1 MEAKP
6 LGACFL
12 SEKNDNN
19 VSNNGI
25 AFQNYGTFNFFRLRN
40 PVRCQT
46 VNFGLDFLDSFRLNA
61 MSISSINLR
70 EYVCTRKRKR
80 ELEKGLD
87 KISTHKSALD
97 AIKNIN
103 GIQSKSRQIIQRQ
116 GTNHSQQ
123 EHK

>member
-6 LGACFL
+6 LGACFFL

-46 VNFGLDFLDSFRLNA
+46 VNFGLDFLDFFRLNA

-70 EYVCTRKRKR
+70 EYVCTR
-80 ELEKGLD
+80 EKE
-87 KISTHKSALD
+87 S
-97 AIKNIN
+97 
-103 GIQSKSRQIIQRQ
+103 
-116 GTNHSQQ
+116 
-123 EHK
+123 

>member
-25 AFQNYGTFNFFRLRN
+25 AFQNYSTFNFFCLRN

-46 VNFGLDFLDSFRLNA
+46 VNLGLDFLDFF
-61 MSISSINLR
+61 
-70 EYVCTRKRKR
+70 
-80 ELEKGLD
+80 
-87 KISTHKSALD
+87 
-97 AIKNIN
+97 
-103 GIQSKSRQIIQRQ
+103 
-116 GTNHSQQ
+116 
-123 EHK
+123 

>member
-70 EYVCTRKRKR
+70 EYVCTR
-80 ELEKGLD
+80 EKE
-87 KISTHKSALD
+87 S
-97 AIKNIN
+97 
-103 GIQSKSRQIIQRQ
+103 
-116 GTNHSQQ
+116 
-123 EHK
+123 

>member
-25 AFQNYGTFNFFRLRN
+25 AFQNYGTFNFFCLRN

-46 VNFGLDFLDSFRLNA
+46 VNFGQDFLESFRLTA
-61 MSISSINLR
+61 MSISSINLH
-70 EYVCTRKRKR
+70 E
-80 ELEKGLD
+80 
-87 KISTHKSALD
+87 
-97 AIKNIN
+97 
-103 GIQSKSRQIIQRQ
+103 
-116 GTNHSQQ
+116 
-123 EHK
+123 